1 MKRKEFYLTMTN
13 KTSQKDYF
21 DSFEDFDAIELGV
34 VDGREN
40 EYRKEFI
47 SRRAEKMAKIAD
59 LDDEST
65 ILEVGCGTGIY
76 STHWVKSP
84 IKFYGLD
91 ISRGMLRRA
100 ATKIDSDKTLF
111 VEADAEHLPFRDAS
125 FDVVLSVNTIEHLGD
140 IPMALKEM
148 KRVCR
153 DGGEIVLSVL
163 NGNFSAKYRRKLMQV
178 LKRVIARIFKE
189 RDIPKPAKTHGDDFT
204 HQDLTME
211 DFTRL
216 FAEAG
221 IRVERKIFMGFV
233 PHQIIPAGVARYFM
247 FMEVLEKVLE
257 RIPWIRTWGG
267 SIIIC
272 GVNVK
277 VEP

>member
-1 MKRKEFYLTMTN
+1 MTN
-13 KTSQKDYF
+13 KTSQKDYY
-21 DSFEDFDAIELGV
+21 DSYEDFDAIELGV

-40 EYRKEFI
+40 EYRKRFI

-76 STHWVKSP
+76 STHWVKPS

-100 ATKIDSDKTLF
+100 ATKIDSVSDKTLF
-111 VEADAEHLPFRDAS
+111 IEGDAEHLPFRDAS
-125 FDVVLSVNTIEHLGD
+125 FDAVLSVNSIEHLDD
-140 IPMALKEM
+140 IPIALKEM

-153 DGGEIVLSVL
+153 EGGKIVLSVP
-163 NGNFSAKYRRKLMQV
+163 NGNPSKYRKKMVGLLYMFLFQM
-178 LKRVIARIFKE
+178 FKKSNM
-189 RDIPKPAKTHGDDFT
+189 PKTHRSYNLT
-204 HQDLTME
+204 HQDLTMD

-216 FAEAG
+216 FEEVG
-221 IRVERKIFMGFV
+221 IRVEHKIFMGFV
-233 PHQIIPAGVARYFM
+233 PHQIIPAGVARQFM
-247 FMEVLEKVLE
+247 FMEVLEKMLE
-257 RIPWIRTWGG
+257 RIPRVRAWGG

-272 GVNVK
+272 GLK
-277 VEP
+277 GKKEYK